1 MGIKIRNKNAFF
13 LIGMLV
19 CVNFCIAQKFNI
31 RGVINDNKMKL
42 IKYASVNL
50 KSTTDSNYS
59 IFSVSDSVGA
69 YLMQQIPAGQYEIKV
84 KSVELVE
91 SKIVLQISKDTVINF
106 SLPREEKMLGG
117 VTVVGTSAPK
127 FERKRDRFVYTLNN
141 SPLIVGNN
149 IWDVLKQT
157 PMVQT
162 SEQGLLSVLGNP
174 QGATV
179 YINRRKFQLSGDDL
193 IRFLREMPSDNL
205 VKIEVLTIPPP
216 FYDANGPVI
225 DIILKKL
232 EINGVRGN
240 TSLTYGRSQ
249 VNTSNGNF
257 SLDYNN
263 NAYNQSLML
272 SGFGGNAF
280 QQIERETTVSAL
292 GPSSLISSNIESNSK
307 RKGISGYTD
316 IRYSINPVLTIGTQ
330 WIANSSNSD
339 LLGKGE
345 EYDAASVKVT
355 PYQQN
360 IHTKNNVLNGNAF
373 LKYYSEKKNTYFEL
387 GSDYLTNRLNQTTEF
402 YLAPPLMSLI
412 TDVPQQI
419 DNIAIKADFS
429 KKVLKDIFMELG
441 AKWSKSDIVTPYEVL
456 GNSGGVWAKLD
467 RYSATFDYNETIQS
481 AYITLEKDFN
491 SKWSGKLGL
500 KVENSIFKTVTSGVT
515 LQKNTNK
522 FTFLFPIGYLNF
534 KPNEKH
540 SFSLTSK
547 TSNSRP
553 DYSSLNP
560 ARILLGPRTVTEGNP
575 YLNPSN
581 GGIVELMYSFKDK
594 YYFGATYSVANNQ
607 FTQAN
612 TIIDP
617 DTLLVKWNNWGD
629 VKQFNFW
636 IFTQRNVV
644 KNKWSLIFNSN
655 LGYYGR
661 SFDNQAIR
669 VVENPNNWQLF
680 LTLNNSFTNIFSPKI
695 RMYLNLSYRTPGRFG
710 YWRDNTGS
718 WRVDLGGNYSIP
730 KAGMRL
736 SLAVNDLFKF
746 ADRNV
751 FQINK
756 TDLQA
761 TSVLTNNDRR
771 SIRFTISKSFG
782 NLKAKK
788 LDQRETSNEE
798 EKQRLK

>member
-1 MGIKIRNKNAFF
+1 MKI
-13 LIGMLV
+13 V
-19 CVNFCIAQKFNI
+19 
-31 RGVINDNKMKL
+31 
-42 IKYASVNL
+42 KYASVNL
-50 KSTTDSNYS
+50 KSVTDSNFS
-59 IFSVSDSVGA
+59 VFSVSDSSGV
-69 YLMQQIPAGQYEIKV
+69 YLFQQIPAGSYEIKV
-84 KSVELVE
+84 KSVGLAE
-91 SKIVLQISKDTVINF
+91 SKLAIKISKDTVIDF
-106 SLPREEKMLGG
+106 LLPHEVKIMEG
-117 VTVVGTSAPK
+117 VTVSAVSMPK
-127 FERKRDRFVYTLNN
+127 FERKRDRFVFTVSN

-232 EINGVRGN
+232 EINGIRGN
-240 TSLTYGRSQ
+240 TSLSYTRSQ
-249 VNTSNGNF
+249 VNAANGTF

-263 NAYNQSLML
+263 NAYNQSLIV

-280 QQIERETTVSAL
+280 QQIERETAIKGVVGSTLV
-292 GPSSLISSNIESNSK
+292 SSNIESNSK
-307 RKGISGYTD
+307 RKGINAYTD
-316 IRYSINPVLTIGTQ
+316 IRYSINPVLTVGTQ
-330 WIANSSNSD
+330 WIITSSDNN

-345 EYDAASVKVT
+345 EYDANSIKVT

-360 IHTKNNVLNGNAF
+360 INTTNNLLNGNAF
-373 LKYYSEKKNTYFEL
+373 LKYYSEKKNSYFEL
-387 GSDYLTNRLNQTTEF
+387 GSDYLTNRLNQVTEF
-402 YLAPPLMSLI
+402 FLAPPQLSLI
-412 TDVPQQI
+412 TDVPQEI

-429 KKVLKDIFMELG
+429 RKVFRNIFMEAG
-441 AKWSKSDIVTPYEVL
+441 AKWSRSHIITPYDVF
-456 GNSGGVWAKLD
+456 GNSSGSGVWTKLD
-467 RYSATFDYNETIQS
+467 KFSAIFDYNETIQS
-481 AYITLEKDFN
+481 AYLTLEKDFN
-491 SKWSGKLGL
+491 SKWSGKIGL
-500 KVENSIFKTVTSGVT
+500 KVENSTYKTATVGVVS
-515 LQKNTNK
+515 QKNSNQ

-581 GGIVELMYSFKDK
+581 GGIIELMYSFRDK

-612 TIIDP
+612 SIINP
-617 DTLLVKWNNWGD
+617 DTLLVKWKNWGD

-636 IFTQRNVV
+636 IFTQRNII

-661 SFDNQAIR
+661 SFDNDAIQIA
-669 VVENPNNWQLF
+669 ENPNNWQLF
-680 LTLNNSFTNIFSPKI
+680 LTLNNSFTNIFSSKF
-695 RMYLNLSYRTPGRFG
+695 RMYVNLSYRTPGRFG
-710 YWRDNTGS
+710 YWRDNSGS
-718 WRVDLGGNYSIP
+718 WRVDFGGNYSIP
-730 KAGMRL
+730 KAGIRL

-751 FQINK
+751 YQINK
-756 TDLQA
+756 TDMQA

-788 LDQRETSNEE
+788 LDQRETSNED